1 MKINQRKSTNFIC
14 QFKKIET
21 FRLILL
27 AFMLTFGF
35 VFASDA
41 YGKTVAAN
49 LETQQNNTKVQGV
62 VKDNNGEA
70 LIGVSIVIKGTNVGT
85 ITDAN
90 GKFSLNI
97 ESTNSILVFSYV
109 GYKNQNLTAN
119 KNVLNVIMEEDSKSM
134 QEIVVVGYGTQKKE
148 NLSGAVSTV
157 DINKSLSSR
166 PIADVGRG
174 LQGSVPGLTVI
185 VGNGEVG
192 SDAVMKIR
200 GQIGSLYGGS
210 APLILL
216 DNVEIPSIQLV
227 NPSDIESISVLKD
240 AASTSIYGSRGA
252 FGVILITSKKG
263 TSTESMNVQYS
274 TNYSWQNAAK
284 AMNMGTIDA
293 LEYSVLAA
301 ERASATKAGAFWQ
314 VDRASYEKSK
324 LWLQN
329 YGSTVKPGDPMLYG
343 RDWYYDV
350 PNTSKMGVRM
360 YDPYDYMIREWAPS
374 KNHNMTVSGKSGKTS
389 YNIGLDYLNQS
400 GMMKPAKKDEFT
412 KYNAS
417 VKISTEVN
425 KYLTLHAGLL
435 FSNRSK
441 EYAYVTTGADP
452 WLYLYRWSSLQPLTT
467 EGGDQLRG
475 AAGEA
480 TAANTAK
487 QEWNYNN
494 VNVGATLNITKN
506 WNVEAD
512 FTFSNQEFTW
522 LRPGT
527 RFTLRDAWS
536 APIKDVDAAGNQLY
550 VNEAGQYVG
559 STETGAMA
567 AYRLAKTTYTG
578 IGSAPDHIYRSAENT
593 KQRTTNIYSTY
604 NLKFGGGNEHAMKF
618 MAGMNMVSYDMV
630 YSWAQKASLMVYD
643 NPQFDLATGTQTSGG
658 DAGWSSQIGFF
669 GRVNYAYM
677 DKYLF
682 EANIRRDAAN
692 KFPTHLMW
700 RWFPSF
706 SAGWR
711 VTEEEFMKPLNPY
724 ISTLKLRGSWGTIGD
739 QTIPSS
745 LYKARLGSYTG
756 TWLNGEVKY
765 NAFTNPPLVQPDIM
779 WQDINTL
786 DIGLD
791 MRLLKDKIGI
801 SFDWFKRTN
810 QNMLVAGAAAPITLG
825 SGSPVGN
832 FGELTTT
839 GWELAVDFNHRFR
852 GGLGLSVMASLSD
865 ATTVVTKYQQG
876 ALKTVSNAFFEGKRY
891 GDIYGYTT
899 DRLYQMDD
907 FELDGAGKLQLITL
921 TAAETTVAGNVGKKA
936 YKLKTI
942 DGVKPIY
949 QVYLQNA
956 SNFYF
961 GPGDV
966 KFADLNND
974 AEINNGSNIIDNMGD
989 LSVIGNSTPRFQYS
1003 FRLSA
1008 DYKGIDA
1015 TVLLQGVGEMNIW
1028 GDGSLAIA
1036 GYHSSDGGMPQ
1047 TIAGDFWK
1055 EDRIDAFYPRPF
1067 NNAGSGITNNMQ
1079 IQSRYLLDMSYL
1091 RVKNMTLGYTLPAA
1105 ITKNILISKARFY
1118 VSLENFFTFDN
1129 LRGLPLDPEAIAG
1142 QNPGMSG
1149 SADGSYNLGRVG
1161 LGTPMFKSFSVG
1173 TQISF

>member
-1 MKINQRKSTNFIC
+1 MKKQRTKGLKTISWKSLLLPIFALCISLTVVAQNLTVSGTI
-14 QFKKIET
+14 KSPTGET
-21 FRLILL
+21 L
-27 AFMLTFGF
+27 
-35 VFASDA
+35 V
-41 YGKTVAAN
+41 
-49 LETQQNNTKVQGV
+49 
-62 VKDNNGEA
+62 
-70 LIGVSIVIKGTNVGT
+70 GVSILIKGTTSGT
-85 ITDAN
+85 ISDSEGRYSISA
-90 GKFSLNI
+90 SR
-97 ESTNSILVFSYV
+97 NSILTFMYV
-109 GYKNQNLTAN
+109 GYKTVSLTATQATQ
-119 KNVLNVIMEEDSKSM
+119 NVTLEEDSKILN
-134 QEIVVVGYGTQKKE
+134 EVVAIGYGTQKKE
-148 NLSGAVSTV
+148 NLTGAVSTV

-210 APLILL
+210 SPLILL

-263 TSTESMNVQYS
+263 TGVESMNVQYS
-274 TNYSWQNAAK
+274 TNYSWQNIAK
-284 AMNMGTIDA
+284 DMNMGSIDA

-301 ERASATKAGAFWQ
+301 ERVNTTVAGAFWK
-314 VDRASYEKSK
+314 VDRASFEKSK

-329 YGSTVKPGDPMLYG
+329 YGNTVKPNDPMLYG

-360 YDPYDYMIREWAPS
+360 YNPYDYMIREWAPS
-374 KNHNMTVSGKSGKTS
+374 KNHNLTVSGKSGNTS
-389 YNIGLDYLNQS
+389 YSIGLDYLNQS

-417 VKISTEVN
+417 AKISTEIN
-425 KYLTLHAGLL
+425 KYLTVRAGLL

-452 WLYLYRWSSLQPLTT
+452 WLYLYRWGSLQPLTT
-467 EGGDQLRG
+467 EGGEQLRG
-475 AAGEA
+475 PVGEA
-480 TAANTAK
+480 MSANTAK

-512 FTFSNQEFTW
+512 FTFSNQEFSW

-527 RFTLRDAWS
+527 RFTLRESWA
-536 APIKDVDAAGNQLY
+536 APIKDVDTSGNQLY
-550 VNEAGQYVG
+550 VNENGEYVP
-559 STETGAMA
+559 STTTGAIA
-567 AYRLAKTTYTG
+567 AYRLASTTYTG
-578 IGSAPDHIYRSAENT
+578 IGAAPDHIYRSSENI

-604 NLKFGGGNEHAMKF
+604 NLKFGDSNEHALKF
-618 MAGMNMVSYDMV
+618 MAGMNMVTVDYES
-630 YSWAQKASLMVYD
+630 SWAQKASLMVYD

-669 GRVNYAYM
+669 GRVNYSLM

-724 ISTLKLRGSWGTIGD
+724 LSTLKLRGSWGTIGD

-745 LYKARLGSYTG
+745 LYKARLSSYTS
-756 TWLNGEVKY
+756 TWLNGETKY
-765 NAFTNPPLVQPDIM
+765 NAFSNPPLVQPDIM

-786 DIGLD
+786 DLGFD
-791 MRLLKDKIGI
+791 MRILKDKVGV

-810 QNMLVAGAAAPITLG
+810 QNMLVAGAAAPISLG

-865 ATTVVTKYQQG
+865 ASTVVTKYQQG
-876 ALKTVSNAFFEGKRY
+876 ALKTVSNQFFEGKQY

-921 TAAETTVAGNVGKKA
+921 TAAETSVAGNVGKKA

-949 QVYLQNA
+949 QVYLQNT
-956 SNFYF
+956 SSFYF

-966 KFADLNND
+966 KFADLNGD
-974 AEINNGSNIIDNMGD
+974 GELNNGSNIVDNMGD

-1015 TVLLQGVGEMNIW
+1015 TVLLQGVGKMDIW

-1036 GYHSSDGGMPQ
+1036 GYQSSDGGMPQ

-1055 EDRIDAFYPRPF
+1055 EDKTNAFYPRPY
-1067 NNAGSGITNNMQ
+1067 NNAGSGVTNNMQ

-1091 RVKNMTLGYTLPAA
+1091 RVKNVTLGYTLPTT
-1105 ITKNILISKARFY
+1105 ITKNIYISKARFY
-1118 VSLENFFTFDN
+1118 VSLENFLTFDN
-1129 LRGLPLDPEAIAG
+1129 LRGLPIDPESIAG
-1142 QNPGMSG
+1142 QNPGISG
-1149 SADGSYNLGRVG
+1149 STEGNYNLGRVG
-1161 LGTPMFKSFSVG
+1161 LGTPMFKSFSIG

>member
-724 ISTLKLRGSWGTIGD
+724 ISTLKLRGSWGPLGD

-745 LYKARLGSYTG
+745 
-756 TWLNGEVKY
+756 
-765 NAFTNPPLVQPDIM
+765 
-779 WQDINTL
+779 
-786 DIGLD
+786 
-791 MRLLKDKIGI
+791 
-801 SFDWFKRTN
+801 
-810 QNMLVAGAAAPITLG
+810 
-825 SGSPVGN
+825 
-832 FGELTTT
+832 
-839 GWELAVDFNHRFR
+839 
-852 GGLGLSVMASLSD
+852 
-865 ATTVVTKYQQG
+865 
-876 ALKTVSNAFFEGKRY
+876 
-891 GDIYGYTT
+891 
-899 DRLYQMDD
+899 
-907 FELDGAGKLQLITL
+907 
-921 TAAETTVAGNVGKKA
+921 
-936 YKLKTI
+936 
-942 DGVKPIY
+942 
-949 QVYLQNA
+949 
-956 SNFYF
+956 
-961 GPGDV
+961 
-966 KFADLNND
+966 
-974 AEINNGSNIIDNMGD
+974 
-989 LSVIGNSTPRFQYS
+989 
-1003 FRLSA
+1003 
-1008 DYKGIDA
+1008 
-1015 TVLLQGVGEMNIW
+1015 
-1028 GDGSLAIA
+1028 
-1036 GYHSSDGGMPQ
+1036 
-1047 TIAGDFWK
+1047 
-1055 EDRIDAFYPRPF
+1055 
-1067 NNAGSGITNNMQ
+1067 
-1079 IQSRYLLDMSYL
+1079 
-1091 RVKNMTLGYTLPAA
+1091 
-1105 ITKNILISKARFY
+1105 
-1118 VSLENFFTFDN
+1118 
-1129 LRGLPLDPEAIAG
+1129 
-1142 QNPGMSG
+1142 
-1149 SADGSYNLGRVG
+1149 
-1161 LGTPMFKSFSVG
+1161 
-1173 TQISF
+1173 